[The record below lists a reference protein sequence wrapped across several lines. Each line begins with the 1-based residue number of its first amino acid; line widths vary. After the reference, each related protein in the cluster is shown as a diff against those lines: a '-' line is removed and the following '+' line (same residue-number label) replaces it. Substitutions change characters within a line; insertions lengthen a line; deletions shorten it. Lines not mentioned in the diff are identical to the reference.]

1 MPGIINVTI
10 SQIDDGENF
19 QSPETPLAYCSSLAE
34 DKVNVTV
41 IAPFHNNVYANQM
54 PSIEV
59 SGGED
64 GNDVS
69 ITPIYNHST
78 PLSAVYTQ
86 VIKISFTLT
95 SPVLDGNGN
104 VVINISVDEEG
115 LTVTNP
121 GELGDPIRKTKVI
134 TNGEG

>member
-34 DKVNVTV
+34 GAVNVTV
-41 IAPFHNNVYANQM
+41 IAPFHNNVYANQA

-59 SGGED
+59 SAVED

-69 ITPIYNHST
+69 ITPIYNHSI
-78 PLSAVYTQ
+78 PLSTVYTQ

-95 SPVLDGNGN
+95 GPVLDGNGN

-115 LTVTNP
+115 LPVTNP
-121 GELGDPIRKTKVI
+121 GELGDPVRKTKVI
-134 TNGEG
+134 TNGGG